1 MKKHKKALS
10 LLVLAGIVGG
20 LITNIPL
27 KEVSASTV
35 KHQYELA
42 DLQNSN
48 FIKNGNFQEENNYWN
63 IVGQNSSVITDS
75 DNNKY
80 GKLGKT
86 TDPHANGHIWQDVTL
101 KPNTTYILKAKV
113 KVLSDD
119 ENSYVTLDVKKG
131 GSSEAKYFKD
141 KKVTAINNEWQE
153 VSLEFT
159 TDTTTKYAV
168 GIGRWEDNASASLK
182 DSEAYIDDVSVE
194 YKDSID
200 KEKYDFVWADDFNNE
215 NLNLSDWE
223 YELGSIR
230 GIEQQHYVND
240 PENVSIRKN
249 GDNGELVLKAT
260 DRPKELQYNNPRNND
275 RKVIYNSGSVRT
287 HGKQEFLYGRIE
299 MKAKLPKGQAV
310 FPAFWTL
317 GSDFTLDGDVSSKQG
332 YGWARCGEI
341 DIMELI
347 GSEENQPGNKT
358 VYQTIHTSN
367 KPDSNTDH
375 KLLGTS
381 YTIDEDFYDDYH
393 IFGIDW
399 SKGKL
404 DFYVD
409 DKIVSSVDYSNDE
422 IARKCLDR
430 PQYIQFNL
438 AMGGAWPGEISEG
451 LAGTEFAIDYVYY
464 AQTPQQKADAE
475 AYYKDAPRLSGY
487 KDLTIYEGETDAI
500 LENVVAENGDV
511 DFSITD
517 QPQFNKKEQ
526 NATSDNPL
534 TSVDLL
540 CTGKNDLDSLAKLPA
555 GEYTLYYTALP
566 KNMQLESSN
575 PEDPNSPMVP
585 LASEEYKFDRKA
597 VNLTIKERNSNE
609 EIPLTPIEPAD
620 PIVPDNPNNN
630 NNSNNNNVSGT
641 ETPDLPKTGDT
652 SKTNLLFY
660 ILVASGGLAIFSFS
674 KKAKKKII
682 E

>member
-10 LLVLAGIVGG
+10 LLVLSGIVGG

-63 IVGQNSSVITDS
+63 IVGQNSSVITDK

-119 ENSYVTLDVKKG
+119 KNSYVTLDVKKG
-131 GSSEAKYFKD
+131 GSSEAKYFID

-159 TDTTTKYAV
+159 TDSTTKYAV

-194 YKDSID
+194 YKTSID
-200 KEKYDFVWADDFNNE
+200 KENYDFVWADDFNDE
-215 NLNLSDWE
+215 NLNLSNWE

-275 RKVIYNSGSVRT
+275 RKVIYDSGSVRT

-299 MKAKLPKGQAV
+299 MKAKLPKGKSV

-347 GSEENQPGNKT
+347 GSEENQAGNKT

-381 YTIDEDFYDDYH
+381 YTID
-393 IFGIDW
+393 
-399 SKGKL
+399 
-404 DFYVD
+404 
-409 DKIVSSVDYSNDE
+409 
-422 IARKCLDR
+422 
-430 PQYIQFNL
+430 
-438 AMGGAWPGEISEG
+438 
-451 LAGTEFAIDYVYY
+451 
-464 AQTPQQKADAE
+464 
-475 AYYKDAPRLSGY
+475 
-487 KDLTIYEGETDAI
+487 
-500 LENVVAENGDV
+500 
-511 DFSITD
+511 
-517 QPQFNKKEQ
+517 
-526 NATSDNPL
+526 
-534 TSVDLL
+534 
-540 CTGKNDLDSLAKLPA
+540 
-555 GEYTLYYTALP
+555 
-566 KNMQLESSN
+566 
-575 PEDPNSPMVP
+575 
-585 LASEEYKFDRKA
+585 
-597 VNLTIKERNSNE
+597 
-609 EIPLTPIEPAD
+609 
-620 PIVPDNPNNN
+620 
-630 NNSNNNNVSGT
+630 
-641 ETPDLPKTGDT
+641 
-652 SKTNLLFY
+652 
-660 ILVASGGLAIFSFS
+660 
-674 KKAKKKII
+674 
-682 E
+682 

>member
-10 LLVLAGIVGG
+10 LLVLSGIVGG

-215 NLNLSDWE
+215 NLN
-223 YELGSIR
+223 
-230 GIEQQHYVND
+230 
-240 PENVSIRKN
+240 
-249 GDNGELVLKAT
+249 
-260 DRPKELQYNNPRNND
+260 
-275 RKVIYNSGSVRT
+275 
-287 HGKQEFLYGRIE
+287 
-299 MKAKLPKGQAV
+299 
-310 FPAFWTL
+310 
-317 GSDFTLDGDVSSKQG
+317 
-332 YGWARCGEI
+332 
-341 DIMELI
+341 
-347 GSEENQPGNKT
+347 
-358 VYQTIHTSN
+358 
-367 KPDSNTDH
+367 
-375 KLLGTS
+375 
-381 YTIDEDFYDDYH
+381 
-393 IFGIDW
+393 
-399 SKGKL
+399 
-404 DFYVD
+404 
-409 DKIVSSVDYSNDE
+409 
-422 IARKCLDR
+422 
-430 PQYIQFNL
+430 
-438 AMGGAWPGEISEG
+438 
-451 LAGTEFAIDYVYY
+451 
-464 AQTPQQKADAE
+464 
-475 AYYKDAPRLSGY
+475 
-487 KDLTIYEGETDAI
+487 
-500 LENVVAENGDV
+500 
-511 DFSITD
+511 
-517 QPQFNKKEQ
+517 
-526 NATSDNPL
+526 
-534 TSVDLL
+534 
-540 CTGKNDLDSLAKLPA
+540 
-555 GEYTLYYTALP
+555 
-566 KNMQLESSN
+566 
-575 PEDPNSPMVP
+575 
-585 LASEEYKFDRKA
+585 
-597 VNLTIKERNSNE
+597 
-609 EIPLTPIEPAD
+609 
-620 PIVPDNPNNN
+620 
-630 NNSNNNNVSGT
+630 
-641 ETPDLPKTGDT
+641 
-652 SKTNLLFY
+652 
-660 ILVASGGLAIFSFS
+660 
-674 KKAKKKII
+674 
-682 E
+682 

>member
-10 LLVLAGIVGG
+10 LLVLSGIVGG

-63 IVGQNSSVITDS
+63 IVGQNSSVITDK

-119 ENSYVTLDVKKG
+119 KNSYVTLDVKKG
-131 GSSEAKYFKD
+131 GSSEAKYFID

-159 TDTTTKYAV
+159 TDSTTKYAV

-194 YKDSID
+194 YKTSID
-200 KEKYDFVWADDFNNE
+200 KENYDFVWADDFNDE
-215 NLNLSDWE
+215 NLNLSNWE

-275 RKVIYNSGSVRT
+275 RKVIYDSGSVRT

-299 MKAKLPKGQAV
+299 MKAKLPKGKSV

-317 GSDFTLDGDVSSKQG
+317 GSEFTLDGDVSSKQG
-332 YGWARCGEI
+332 Y
-341 DIMELI
+341 
-347 GSEENQPGNKT
+347 
-358 VYQTIHTSN
+358 
-367 KPDSNTDH
+367 
-375 KLLGTS
+375 
-381 YTIDEDFYDDYH
+381 
-393 IFGIDW
+393 
-399 SKGKL
+399 
-404 DFYVD
+404 
-409 DKIVSSVDYSNDE
+409 
-422 IARKCLDR
+422 
-430 PQYIQFNL
+430 
-438 AMGGAWPGEISEG
+438 
-451 LAGTEFAIDYVYY
+451 
-464 AQTPQQKADAE
+464 
-475 AYYKDAPRLSGY
+475 
-487 KDLTIYEGETDAI
+487 
-500 LENVVAENGDV
+500 
-511 DFSITD
+511 
-517 QPQFNKKEQ
+517 
-526 NATSDNPL
+526 
-534 TSVDLL
+534 
-540 CTGKNDLDSLAKLPA
+540 
-555 GEYTLYYTALP
+555 
-566 KNMQLESSN
+566 
-575 PEDPNSPMVP
+575 
-585 LASEEYKFDRKA
+585 
-597 VNLTIKERNSNE
+597 
-609 EIPLTPIEPAD
+609 
-620 PIVPDNPNNN
+620 
-630 NNSNNNNVSGT
+630 
-641 ETPDLPKTGDT
+641 
-652 SKTNLLFY
+652 
-660 ILVASGGLAIFSFS
+660 
-674 KKAKKKII
+674 
-682 E
+682 